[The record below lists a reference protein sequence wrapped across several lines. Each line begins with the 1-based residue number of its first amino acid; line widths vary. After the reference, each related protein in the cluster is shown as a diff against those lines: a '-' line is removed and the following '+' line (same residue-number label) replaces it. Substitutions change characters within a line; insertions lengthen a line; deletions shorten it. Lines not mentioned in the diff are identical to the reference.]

1 MIRKCLSIDHL
12 KAIACLAMLL
22 DHIGAEVYPSVA
34 LRVIGRIAFPL
45 FCFALCQGFYHT
57 RNRWKYL
64 LRLGICAVVAEP
76 FFDLLFCGEL
86 SFAKQNVLLT
96 LFSGLVMAVL
106 MEKTEDPLWKM
117 LIIVP
122 FYFLAE
128 LLRTDYAGAGILTV
142 ALFILTYNNR
152 FALLLQTAG
161 LLLIA
166 LSMRSV
172 VIRFWGIGIPL
183 QLFTVG
189 AMVPIALYSGK
200 KLLHSRAA
208 QWIFYLFYPAHMAL
222 LLLLIKISGNPL

>member
-22 DHIGAEVYPSVA
+22 DHIGAEVYPSMA

-76 FFDLLFCGEL
+76 FFDLLFRGEL

-96 LFSGLVMAVL
+96 LFLGLVMAVL
-106 MEKTEDPLWKM
+106 MEKTEDPLWKP

-152 FALLLQTAG
+152 FALLLQTVG

-183 QLFTVG
+183 QLFAVG
-189 AMVPIALYSGK
+189 AMAPIALYSGK

>member
-22 DHIGAEVYPSVA
+22 DHIGAELYPSMA

-76 FFDLLFCGEL
+76 FFDLLFRGAL
-86 SFAKQNVLLT
+86 TFAKQNVLLT
-96 LFSGLVMAVL
+96 LFLGLVMAVL
-106 MEKTEDPLWKM
+106 MEKTEDPLWKP

-142 ALFILTYNNR
+142 ALFILTYHNR
-152 FALLLQTAG
+152 FALLLQTVG

-166 LSMRSV
+166 LSMRTA
-172 VIRFWGIGIPL
+172 VIRFGGIGVPL
-183 QLFTVG
+183 QLFAVG